1 MRRFWRVGGF
11 QMGQIRNLRQ
21 IQTIFGRKKNRIELV
36 QINDLKTIRN
46 VEPAQPDLG
55 TKTELSR
62 PNVNVETIDLD

>member
-1 MRRFWRVGGF
+1 
-11 QMGQIRNLRQ
+11 MGQIRNLRQ